1 MKKLKHHTKYESE
14 VMRAIAYRRELKAH
28 KQKQIATG
36 IVSLVAFFMLAGC
49 VGNSDFE
56 TAVAEGKIDF
66 PRQTHIICD
75 VMETEINTDGETEMH
90 VIMQDGSIQNYVV
103 IDAPEEIYEVCF
115 KANDLD
121 DFTTYEVVAL
131 R

>member
-1 MKKLKHHTKYESE
+1 MRHHTEYESN
-14 VMRAIAYRRELKAH
+14 VMRAIAYRKELKIQ
-28 KQKQIATG
+28 KRKQIATG
-36 IVSLVAFFMLAGC
+36 ILTVVAFFMLAGC

-66 PRQTHIICD
+66 PRQTHVICD
-75 VMETEINTDGETEMH
+75 VVATEINTNGETEMH

-115 KANDLD
+115 KANNLD
-121 DFTTYEVVAL
+121 DFSTYEVVAL